1 MFQDLRYAL
10 RMLRRTPLF
19 MVIAVTALGLG
30 IGAST
35 AVFSLIDALLWQPI
49 AGVSEPREL
58 VVFERS
64 QAGQFLGDMGYP
76 DFLDYREQLPG
87 FAGVAAEA
95 ATRLSFSA
103 AGATDR
109 VAAAL
114 VSGNYFATLGVKPT
128 AGRALMDEDERDA
141 RPVLV
146 ISDALWR
153 RTFGADRN
161 VAGRSVMVN
170 GNPFTVVGVAPPGF
184 RGTRTQL
191 QADLW
196 LPITL
201 QPIAMPR
208 LTPGTL
214 RNRASGWLRVFG
226 RLRPQVSI
234 AAGQSEVSAVASRLA
249 RTYPETNRTRT
260 ISLAAGLGL
269 DSDDRAEIGRLLGL
283 LLLCV
288 ALLQLIACANVA
300 NLLLARAAG
309 RRREVAVRLAL
320 GARSTRLVRLFL
332 AEGALLA
339 VLAAGAGLLI
349 APAAAQFA
357 ISTNPQAAA
366 MRGVQV
372 QMDSRVLIFAV
383 MLAALSAVLFALA
396 PALGAARTDL
406 IPSLKEGL
414 PGSGRRSRVRGL
426 LVAAQVALSL
436 VLLAGAG
443 TGIATMRRAMR
454 SSPVSAPDE
463 ILLGPV
469 DLDVL
474 GYDAAKG
481 AAFYAN
487 LLDRVRALPGV
498 ASASLGVM
506 IPPEEYFG
514 RRAVFRPGEEPPLRA
529 FQSSEFDYGLWV
541 DDDLI
546 APGFFQTVEIPLL
559 KGRDFSFQDRA
570 GAPRVGIVNE
580 ALAARLWPG
589 RDPIGQQIIA
599 PDFMGP
605 ERGPISIVGE
615 VKDAVVRSPAGATT
629 TLQLYLPLWQEY
641 GGRATLIARAPG
653 GSAKLAKALR
663 ETVAGID
670 PHVPLF
676 AVQTMPQHINAA
688 LWRQRLA
695 AGLLSVFGA
704 LAVGLAAMGLCG
716 VAAHSVA
723 QRTREIGIRMA
734 LGAAGQQI
742 SAMVVREGA
751 LWVAVGAAF
760 GLPAALLGTW
770 AMQKGIPGAKANDP
784 WVLGG
789 TLAALAA
796 VAMLACYLPARRASR
811 VDPVVAL
818 RCE

>member
-1 MFQDLRYAL
+1 
-10 RMLRRTPLF
+10 ML
-19 MVIAVTALGLG
+19 
-30 IGAST
+30 
-35 AVFSLIDALLWQPI
+35 
-49 AGVSEPREL
+49 
-58 VVFERS
+58 
-64 QAGQFLGDMGYP
+64 
-76 DFLDYREQLPG
+76 
-87 FAGVAAEA
+87 
-95 ATRLSFSA
+95 
-103 AGATDR
+103 
-109 VAAAL
+109 
-114 VSGNYFATLGVKPT
+114 ATL
-128 AGRALMDEDERDA
+128 
-141 RPVLV
+141 
-146 ISDALWR
+146 
-153 RTFGADRN
+153 
-161 VAGRSVMVN
+161 
-170 GNPFTVVGVAPPGF
+170 
-184 RGTRTQL
+184 
-191 QADLW
+191 
-196 LPITL
+196 
-201 QPIAMPR
+201 
-208 LTPGTL
+208 
-214 RNRASGWLRVFG
+214 
-226 RLRPQVSI
+226 
-234 AAGQSEVSAVASRLA
+234 SA
-249 RTYPETNRTRT
+249 
-260 ISLAAGLGL
+260 I
-269 DSDDRAEIGRLLGL
+269 
-283 LLLCV
+283 
-288 ALLQLIACANVA
+288 
-300 NLLLARAAG
+300 
-309 RRREVAVRLAL
+309 
-320 GARSTRLVRLFL
+320 
-332 AEGALLA
+332 
-339 VLAAGAGLLI
+339 
-349 APAAAQFA
+349 
-357 ISTNPQAAA
+357 
-366 MRGVQV
+366 
-372 QMDSRVLIFAV
+372 
-383 MLAALSAVLFALA
+383 LFALA

-414 PGSGRRSRVRGL
+414 PGSGRRSRVRGV

-454 SSPVSAPDE
+454 TSPVSAADE
-463 ILLGPV
+463 ILLGSV

-474 GYDAAKG
+474 GYDAARG
-481 AAFYAN
+481 AAFYGN
-487 LLDRVRALPGV
+487 LLEQVRALPGV
-498 ASASLGVM
+498 AAASLGLA

-514 RRAVFRPGEEPPLRA
+514 RRAVFHPGEEPPLHA
-529 FQSSEFDYGLWV
+529 FQNSEFDYGLWV

-546 APGFFQTVEIPLL
+546 APGFFQTLGIPLL
-559 KGRDFSFQDRA
+559 KGRDFSSQDRA

-599 PDFMGP
+599 PDFTGP
-605 ERGPISIVGE
+605 ARGPISIVGE

-629 TLQLYLPLWQEY
+629 LKLYLPLSQEY

-670 PHVPLF
+670 PQVPLF
-676 AVQTMPQHINAA
+676 AVQTMPQHIDAA

-695 AGLLSVFGA
+695 AGLLGVFGM
-704 LAVGLAAMGLCG
+704 LAVGLAAMGLYG

-751 LWVAVGAAF
+751 LWVAAGAAV